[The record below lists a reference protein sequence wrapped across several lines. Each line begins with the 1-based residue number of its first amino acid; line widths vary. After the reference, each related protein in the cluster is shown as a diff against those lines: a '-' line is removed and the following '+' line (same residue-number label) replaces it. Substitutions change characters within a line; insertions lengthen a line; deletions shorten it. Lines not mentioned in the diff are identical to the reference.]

1 MGRLLKSFM
10 MKFYKI
16 GLLLWALTLGCVA
29 SAQMENESS
38 EIEQIRKT
46 LMDYIE
52 GTANGEPERL
62 RDAFHQ
68 DLNLYSVAGD
78 TLRPLSGQTYI
89 GYFEDRKPRNRIGRI
104 ISIDYENDAATAKIE
119 ILMPARKRMYTDY
132 LLLLKLQGKW
142 KIIHKSFTFRAYP
155 E

>member
-1 MGRLLKSFM
+1 MNIKAYAHSIYLIALLMGMF
-10 MKFYKI
+10 
-16 GLLLWALTLGCVA
+16 V
-29 SAQMENESS
+29 SAQSTENNS
-38 EIEQIRKT
+38 EIEQIRET

-62 RDAFHQ
+62 RMAFHE
-68 DLNLYSVAGD
+68 DLNLYSVAAD

>member
-1 MGRLLKSFM
+1 MNKIKLSFLGL
-10 MKFYKI
+10 
-16 GLLLWALTLGCVA
+16 GLLWGL
-29 SAQMENESS
+29 SANGQSENTAS
-38 EIEQIRKT
+38 EIEQIRET

-52 GTANGEPERL
+52 GTAEGEPERL
-62 RDAFHQ
+62 RNAFHE
-68 DLNLYSVAGD
+68 DLYLYSVAGD

-89 GYFEDRKPRNRIGRI
+89 EYFEDRKPRNRIGRI
-104 ISIDYENDAATAKIE
+104 IAVDYENDAATAKIE

-132 LLLLKLQGKW
+132 LLLLKLEGKW

>member
-1 MGRLLKSFM
+1 MKKIKIRVFILLVSFT
-10 MKFYKI
+10 I
-16 GLLLWALTLGCVA
+16 SGL
-29 SAQMENESS
+29 SIAQEDQSD
-38 EIEQIRKT
+38 IEQIRKT

-62 RDAFHQ
+62 RDAFHE

-78 TLRPLSGQTYI
+78 SLRPLSGQTYI

-104 ISIDYENDAATAKIE
+104 ISIDYENDAAIGKIE
-119 ILMPARKRMYTDY
+119 ILMPARKRVYTDY
-132 LLLLKLQGKW
+132 LLLLKLKGKW
-142 KIIHKSFTFRAYP
+142 KIIHKSFTFVAYP

>member
-1 MGRLLKSFM
+1 MRSI
-10 MKFYKI
+10 KI
-16 GLLLWALTLGCVA
+16 GIFVLALLLT
-29 SAQMENESS
+29 SISRAQTEDNSPEF
-38 EIEQIRKT
+38 EQIRKT

-62 RDAFHQ
+62 REAFHP

-78 TLRPLSGQTYI
+78 SLRALSGQTYI
-89 GYFEDRKPRNRIGRI
+89 GYFEDRRSRNRIGRI

-119 ILMPARKRMYTDY
+119 ILMPARKRIYTDY
-132 LLLLKLQGKW
+132 LLLLKIQGKW
-142 KIIHKSFTFRAYP
+142 KIIHKSFTFIPYP

>member
-1 MGRLLKSFM
+1 M
-10 MKFYKI
+10 MKTLRI
-16 GLLLWALTLGCVA
+16 GILLLAIALG
-29 SAQMENESS
+29 SIGNAQMESEAS

-46 LMDYIE
+46 LLDYIE

-62 RDAFHQ
+62 RAAFHK
-68 DLNLYSVAGD
+68 DLYLYSVAGD

-119 ILMPARKRMYTDY
+119 ILMPARKRIYTDY
-132 LLLLKLQGKW
+132 LLLLKLQSNW